1 MNDIDDAWRDS
12 CAVICLVG
20 SGLTDD
26 AFMGLF
32 FAIVGACCMFS
43 GVFWNWNKK

>member
-32 FAIVGACCMFS
+32 FAIAGACYMFS
-43 GVFWNWNKK
+43 VTFGNRNKK